1 MASRPWLVTCT
12 LICIC
17 RGFAGGD
24 ELPKDVAE
32 LRSRIG
38 ADLACSACAHA
49 TASLRMLLG
58 SKVKTSMK
66 KKDKRRA
73 AKEALAAAC
82 EEARFP
88 TQLATVGDE
97 GSRRFGDLQELQQKG
112 GSMNNL
118 KMSPANQRDV
128 ALMCSALA
136 RHFGSDVV
144 EQALVATLESVNVV
158 TPSSGTHAFLQFWI
172 QPRALVVCEAI
183 AAVREN
189 DDAPQLRRRR
199 CGG

>member
-144 EQALVATLESVNVV
+144 EQAATYEDRIGGFNLERWLCVKR
-158 TPSSGTHAFLQFWI
+158 LQ
-172 QPRALVVCEAI
+172 LCEKTMMHHSYD
-183 AAVREN
+183 E
-189 DDAPQLRRRR
+189 DDAEDETREEL
-199 CGG
+199 